1 MDLKRKIDEWRK
13 ALWAE
18 LGDLMRTK
26 KLEPAPA
33 SAFPL
38 LARLLDIEE
47 PDERTGQV
55 LRSRL
60 KHSLEEL
67 AAIEDESEDKPLAR
81 PAMVLLGFTPRSEH
95 KGIGARRRLAAPL
108 RGVAVSTMRRQ
119 EMTIA
124 EEVGIYLLLRRTKYD
139 DS

>member
-1 MDLKRKIDEWRK
+1 MQQIEGWRK
-13 ALWAE
+13 AIWAE

-38 LARLLDIEE
+38 LARLLEIEE
-47 PDERTGQV
+47 PDEGTGQV

-67 AAIEDESEDKPLAR
+67 AAIEDGSEDEPLAK
-81 PAMVLLGFTPRSEH
+81 PAMVLLGLTPRSEH

-124 EEVGIYLLLRRTKYD
+124 EEVGIYLLLRRSESD
-139 DS
+139 DG